1 MKKVFLRRVPIS
13 DETVSRGRSLF
24 AAQDVTLTI
33 DDSIH
38 AFYSEPVL
46 VLMSLNDYNELSTH
60 EKDVRRKR
68 KDLKEGTPVIVADD
82 NLVFAFRYYFRDGKV
97 FDDGNKT
104 GDVSSWE
111 HIIPYSMFRADD
123 ETALL
128 FTEYDY
134 GSMGNQKRAEETA
147 RRKKKRHKHK
157 SGVYFKDGYANNI
170 YDD

>member
-1 MKKVFLRRVPIS
+1 MRKVFLRRVPIS
-13 DETVSRGRSLF
+13 DEAVSRGRSLF

-46 VLMSLNDYNELSTH
+46 VLMSLSDYNELSNY
-60 EKDVRRKR
+60 EKDVQSER

-82 NLVFAFRYYFRDGKV
+82 NLVFAFRYYFRDGNV
-97 FDDGNKT
+97 FDNGNKT

-111 HIIPYSMFRADD
+111 HIIPFSMFKADD
-123 ETALL
+123 EMALL

-134 GSMGNQKRAEETA
+134 GNKGNQKRAGELT
-147 RRKKKRHKHK
+147 RKKNDKHKHK
-157 SGVYFKDGYANNI
+157 SGVYFKDEYANEI